1 MARSAARGRQ
11 VRRLVSLAALA
22 LAGVAPAALA
32 APESQSLDAGWQA
45 RIAPEDAAAKAHPA
59 EARWFGVPVP
69 GTVQQALVDQHRVPD
84 PFIGTNEGAIQWA
97 GLANWDMRRTIDVT
111 PAMLAHGH
119 LDLVFDGIDTFATV
133 SVNGHDVLQADNAH
147 RTWRVPVRGLL
158 HAGANEI
165 VVRFASPIRALQPMV
180 LKQAH
185 PLPAEYDSAFGD
197 EPKGVQTSAYIR
209 KPKYQY
215 GWDWGPRIVNIGL
228 WHGVRLEG
236 WDGARIGAM
245 DVQQDAVGSAQAR
258 LTARLAVEADA
269 TAPLTVELAVT
280 APDGTA
286 LPPVTRSVSVD
297 AGSNTITVPLTIP
310 APQRWWPVGMGTQP
324 LYQVAA
330 RIIDGAGQG
339 QAAQRTV
346 GLRTVELIRG
356 NGAFGFKINGV
367 PVFAKGANLIPF
379 DSFPSRVSAA
389 TMERMLADAKAAN
402 MNMIRVWGGG
412 TYLDDAF
419 YAAADRMGL
428 MVWQDFMF
436 GGAVPPADPA
446 YRASVAAEA
455 DDQLARL
462 GSHPSIV
469 VWTGGNEV
477 LSGWANWSDRKDFK
491 KAVGP
496 DEQERIATAMTVLFD
511 RVLRDAVMAHSPQ
524 TPYWPGSPS
533 TDYEGPVDTDA
544 AGDRHFWD
552 VWSGSKPVE
561 NYLDSCPR
569 FMSEYGFQA
578 MPVMA
583 TIAGFAGSGVSDPQS
598 AVMKAHQKFL
608 AGEGNSRLQFYLDA
622 RLRAPQGSGPARL
635 ADFVYLTQ
643 GNQMQ
648 AIDMA
653 ARHHRACAPVTMGSL
668 YWQLNDVWPA
678 ISWSSI
684 DYAGRW
690 KLLHYAARRFFA
702 PQTVVAEHKGAATRV
717 ALVSDAQTPLAAH
730 WRLTG
735 RAMDGSTL
743 GTAQGDVQLSANGV
757 TQAAEVPDA
766 TVFGTAAPG
775 AAYAVA
781 ELLVAGQP
789 VARQIVERAV
799 PKAMAYPDPG
809 LSLAWHGRQVT
820 VTARNL
826 ARAIMLDFGTL
837 DAAADD
843 SGFDLLPGES
853 RTLTIAGHAPVAA
866 LRRALVLRT
875 LAGSH

>member
-1 MARSAARGRQ
+1 MS
-11 VRRLVSLAALA
+11 RLSLFAALA
-22 LAGVAPAALA
+22 LATVSTPALA
-32 APESQSLDAGWQA
+32 APEALSLDAGWQA
-45 RIAPEDAAAKAHPA
+45 RIAPEDAAAKTHPR
-59 EARWFGVPVP
+59 EAQWFAVPVP
-69 GTVQQALVDQHRVPD
+69 GTVQQALVEQHRVPD
-84 PFIGTNEGAIQWA
+84 PFLGTNEAAIQWA
-97 GLANWDMRRTIDVT
+97 GLSGWEMRRTLNVT
-111 PAMLAHGH
+111 AAMLAHGH

-133 SVNGHDVLQADNAH
+133 SVNGQDVLKADNAH
-147 RTWRVPVRGLL
+147 RSWRVPVRGLL

-165 VVRFASPIRALQPMV
+165 VLRFASPIRALQPMV
-180 LKQAH
+180 LKEAH
-185 PLPAEYDSAFGD
+185 PLPGEYDSAFGD
-197 EPKGVQTSAYIR
+197 EPKGVQTSPYIR

-236 WDGARIGAM
+236 WDGARLATLDM
-245 DVQQDAVGSAQAR
+245 QQDALGDREAR
-258 LTARLAVEADA
+258 LTARLAVEADSP
-269 TAPLTVELAVT
+269 APLTVELAVT

-286 LPPVTRSVSVD
+286 LPPVKRQVPVD
-297 AGSNTITVPLTIP
+297 PGHNVVTVPITIP
-310 APQRWWPVGMGTQP
+310 APQRWWPVGLGAQP
-324 LYQVAA
+324 LYKVAA
-330 RIIDGAGQG
+330 RIVDGAGAG
-339 QAAQRTV
+339 QAASRTL
-346 GLRTVELIRG
+346 GLRTVELMRG
-356 NGAFGFKINGV
+356 NGAFGFKVNGV

-379 DSFPSRVSAA
+379 DSFPSRVTAA
-389 TMERMLADAKAAN
+389 TMDRMLADARAAN

-419 YAAADRMGL
+419 YDSADRLGL
-428 MVWQDFMF
+428 MIWQDFMF
-436 GGAVPPADPA
+436 GGAVPPPDAA

-455 DDQLARL
+455 DEQVARL
-462 GSHPSIV
+462 SSHPSIV

-491 KAVGP
+491 RAVGP
-496 DEQERIATAMTVLFD
+496 DEQERIATSMTVLFD
-511 RVLRDAVMAHSPQ
+511 RVLRDAVAAHSPQ

-561 NYLDSCPR
+561 NYLDTCPR

-578 MPVMA
+578 MPGMA
-583 TIAGFAGSGVSDPQS
+583 TIAEFAGPKVSDPQS
-598 AVMKAHQKFL
+598 PVMKAHQKFL
-608 AGEGNSRLQFYLDA
+608 AGEGNSRLAFYLDA
-622 RLRAPQGSGPARL
+622 RLRPAQGSGPARL

-643 GNQMQ
+643 VNQMQ

-684 DYAGRW
+684 DHAGRW

-702 PQTVVAEHKGAATRV
+702 PQAVVAEHKGGTTRV
-717 ALVSDAQTPLAAH
+717 VLVSDAQAPLAAH

-735 RAMDGSTL
+735 RGMDGAVL
-743 GTAQGDVQLSANGV
+743 GSAEGDVTLAANGV
-757 TQAAEVPDA
+757 TEATQVVDA
-766 TVFGTAAPG
+766 KVFGAAAPTTS
-775 AAYAVA
+775 YVVA
-781 ELLVAGQP
+781 ELSIGGSV
-789 VARQIVERAV
+789 VSRQIVERAL
-799 PKAMAYPDPG
+799 PKTMAYPDPG
-809 LSLAWHGRQVT
+809 LSVAWHGRQVT
-820 VTARNL
+820 LTARNL
-826 ARAIMLDFGTL
+826 ARAVMLDFGTL

-843 SGFDLLPGES
+843 NGFDLLPGES
-853 RTLTIAGHAPVAA
+853 RTLSITSAAPDAA